1 MMGAAAH
8 STTVE
13 LQIAKRYPLTVA
25 PAQAWAVLGD
35 LHATAAC
42 MPGAEISEAL
52 DATHYRGRVRA
63 RVGPANLAF
72 EGELELLALDAASQ
86 SLSLNA
92 KGADKA
98 GSAASMSLQ
107 AHIEP
112 EAGTCALVGTATIK
126 VSGKLAQIGNRL
138 LLPASEALLAQFA
151 ANFGAAASAI
161 SLAPAGDLTPSPAP
175 PPAAPLNLFAL
186 LWATLKAWWRGR
198 SA

>member
-63 RVGPANLAF
+63 RRHRSGP
-72 EGELELLALDAASQ
+72 
-86 SLSLNA
+86 
-92 KGADKA
+92 
-98 GSAASMSLQ
+98 
-107 AHIEP
+107 
-112 EAGTCALVGTATIK
+112 
-126 VSGKLAQIGNRL
+126 
-138 LLPASEALLAQFA
+138 
-151 ANFGAAASAI
+151 
-161 SLAPAGDLTPSPAP
+161 
-175 PPAAPLNLFAL
+175 
-186 LWATLKAWWRGR
+186 
-198 SA
+198 